1 MFGKVLYTSL
11 LRIKETETLER
22 REAEIDLMYK

>member
-11 LRIKETETLER
+11 LRIKEIETLER